1 MGRKCP
7 KMRPRHQICR
17 SHYKPPGFAIYVVIW
32 LFLIWSGIGVIYYGA
47 PATPLS
53 SWVKRLLNKFAI
65 ENFRRIYE
73 RLKRTGSERKKKPNL
88 RAFEVI

>member
-1 MGRKCP
+1 MP
-7 KMRPRHQICR
+7 KN
-17 SHYKPPGFAIYVVIW
+17 A
-32 LFLIWSGIGVIYYGA
+32 A
-47 PATPLS
+47 ATPNLPQSLQTAGICDLCGNLVVLDLEWNWRYLLWRTGYTLS